1 MTCVHLENTK
11 TEADVRVGN
20 VVVTLAQ
27 RIADGADVLSG
38 RWPVG
43 VLLDFVPDA
52 VEIATCGVV
61 VP

>member
-1 MTCVHLENTK
+1 MENTK